1 MWHSSPSSSRHH
13 LSYDDCLEDERENYQ
28 NCSVLCCVWQLC
40 TALCCADRLQYCSSG
55 GLMHQKDEELRRDLS
70 ELLAFLVFDE
80 MATVQ
85 EWYDCAVL

>member
-1 MWHSSPSSSRHH
+1 
-13 LSYDDCLEDERENYQ
+13 
-28 NCSVLCCVWQLC
+28 
-40 TALCCADRLQYCSSG
+40 LQYCSSG

-85 EWYDCAVL
+85 EWYNCAVL